1 MAGPIVDLVVLRGL
15 LADTALRPGLVLPA
29 KVLEREAARGLLLLN
44 GVRVPAQLPPE
55 LAAGD
60 VLRVRVTESTAE
72 RVTLQVMPDAASGA
86 APGAAP
92 AALGAGPPTVGLA
105 LPGGVRFRVEE
116 REEQAAAGVAAPGRR
131 SIALRFDS
139 PALGRLDFLLTVDEE
154 AAAARVE
161 VAPGAA
167 PTARSAANDLRA
179 ALATATGRPARVD
192 VAERQDAVDVRA

>member
-29 KVLEREAARGLLLLN
+29 KVLEREGARGLLLLN

-72 RVTLQVMPDAASGA
+72 RVTLQVLPDAASGA
-86 APGAAP
+86 SAGAAAGPGAP
-92 AALGAGPPTVGLA
+92 PPTVGLA

-116 REEQAAAGVAAPGRR
+116 REEQVASGTAAPGRR

-167 PTARSAANDLRA
+167 PTARSAAHDLRA
-179 ALATATGRPARVD
+179 ALAAATGRAARVD